1 MNLSGHRRVCCPP
14 SMDLEES
21 PEQNEEREVSPIQ
34 DFMQIDTTGTVSAND
49 TDKQETNQV

>member
-1 MNLSGHRRVCCPP
+1 
-14 SMDLEES
+14 MDLEES

-34 DFMQIDTTGTVSAND
+34 DFMQINTTGIVSTND